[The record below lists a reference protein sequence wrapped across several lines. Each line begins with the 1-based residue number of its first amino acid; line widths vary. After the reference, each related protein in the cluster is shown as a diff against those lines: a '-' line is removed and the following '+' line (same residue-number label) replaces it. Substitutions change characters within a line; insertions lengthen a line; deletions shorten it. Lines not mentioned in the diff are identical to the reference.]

1 MGSQVPGLSDLTERS
16 AVLQAMVE
24 FDELGRDVF
33 LARYGYGPARSYFVV
48 HNGKQTG
55 VAVGKQFPT
64 SGPLAPSD
72 FSGGEAT
79 VEAKLESLGFEVER
93 LQSEPPDPPR
103 LPALPIDP
111 DTQAWA
117 EITSLEHGHGGPG
130 WELGRYLWSPT
141 SSRDG
146 ADRYSIMNQ
155 PAIGDMVF
163 HLVSGLAGEPSKR
176 RFLFGVSRV
185 FPRCSLN
192 EEKAAASWN
201 LG

>member
-48 HNGKQTG
+48 HNGKQYDSKALAG

-93 LQSEPPDPPR
+93 LQSEPPDPP
-103 LPALPIDP
+103 
-111 DTQAWA
+111 
-117 EITSLEHGHGGPG
+117 
-130 WELGRYLWSPT
+130 
-141 SSRDG
+141 
-146 ADRYSIMNQ
+146 
-155 PAIGDMVF
+155 
-163 HLVSGLAGEPSKR
+163 
-176 RFLFGVSRV
+176 
-185 FPRCSLN
+185 
-192 EEKAAASWN
+192 
-201 LG
+201 